1 MIFLFILF
9 NSFLYAELQDSAQ
22 VLQKIKIIPKDSLVI
37 IKDST
42 SINNSLI
49 KDSISIN
56 RSNIINDSIDFIENF
71 KFNEENDIFYEQLIE
86 SKLTFADAI
95 TYDISL
101 DTLEAEVQFQSLF
114 ASFEFL
120 DSLSLDDEYKRIE
133 YNMVLN
139 ASIDYYQNKSVTI
152 NRLESPLSMALF
164 KEKLEAYFYKQQL
177 EDVEFVDEPTGLNF
191 VPV

>member
-71 KFNEENDIFYEQLIE
+71 KFNEENDIFYEQLI
-86 SKLTFADAI
+86 
-95 TYDISL
+95 
-101 DTLEAEVQFQSLF
+101 DTC
-114 ASFEFL
+114 
-120 DSLSLDDEYKRIE
+120 
-133 YNMVLN
+133 
-139 ASIDYYQNKSVTI
+139 
-152 NRLESPLSMALF
+152 
-164 KEKLEAYFYKQQL
+164 
-177 EDVEFVDEPTGLNF
+177 
-191 VPV
+191 

>member
-152 NRLESPLSMALF
+152 NRLESPLSLS
-164 KEKLEAYFYKQQL
+164 LIHI
-177 EDVEFVDEPTGLNF
+177 
-191 VPV
+191 

>member
-9 NSFLYAELQDSAQ
+9 NSLLYAELQDSTQ
-22 VLQKIKIIPKDSLVI
+22 VLQKIQIIPKDSLII

-42 SINNSLI
+42 NINNSFI
-49 KDSISIN
+49 NDSMTIN
-56 RSNIINDSIDFIENF
+56 RSNIINDSTDFVE
-71 KFNEENDIFYEQLIE
+71 KLKYNEENDIFYEQLIE

-120 DSLSLDDEYKRIE
+120 DSLSLDDEY
-133 YNMVLN
+133 
-139 ASIDYYQNKSVTI
+139 
-152 NRLESPLSMALF
+152 
-164 KEKLEAYFYKQQL
+164 
-177 EDVEFVDEPTGLNF
+177 
-191 VPV
+191 